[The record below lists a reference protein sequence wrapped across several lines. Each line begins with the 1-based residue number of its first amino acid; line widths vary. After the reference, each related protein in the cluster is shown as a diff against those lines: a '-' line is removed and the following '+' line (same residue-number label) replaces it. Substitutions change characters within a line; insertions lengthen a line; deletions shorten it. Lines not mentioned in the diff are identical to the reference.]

1 MDMKRTHYIYSIIVA
16 LFCWGMVTTAYA
28 QEPTPAP
35 EPNIKIGGSVYG
47 GGALASVQTNT
58 NVVINDGQFEQDVYG
73 GGKGELNKDKT
84 VKASADVTG
93 NTAVTVN
100 GGTFTFPEDGIDEK
114 VNHNVYGGGNLA
126 CGIGGNTSVTMNVG
140 ILPADFYTSDSW
152 TAWKDAFDAQDDN
165 VAQGSVFGAGYGVHT
180 SVAGTATVAINANT
194 TSLIEVIGG
203 SYNGTVAGST
213 NLTVQSGNIYKV
225 YGGGLGSYAGY
236 EDATTQTLKD
246 NLGSVGTDNGNGK
259 YTGGTN
265 VTIQGGKFYNNIFG
279 GGAGLKYKDAV
290 SYLNVA
296 KVNGT
301 ANVTIDAIAG
311 WTDEDH
317 AFQHNVYGGG
327 ALGLVNDEITVEV
340 KSGWIVGG
348 AVFAGSLG
356 EMGHLDKALVANGA
370 SIKTIANDSEP
381 AGELSGRFNVYG
393 GCDMAQLTGDT
404 HVDIK
409 HGTFSGNIFGG
420 GKGVQETVGTAVG
433 SEQFVNYGKV
443 TGTTNVLINGPQ
455 MTLGKATLYT
465 AETAATAN
473 NAHLI
478 KNNGIEPG
486 QPGYIKKYD
495 NEWLEVKAGDAAT
508 IDEEIKIYG
517 GGALGL
523 VDGTINTVNLQS
535 GTLYGEV
542 FGGSLGE
549 LGYLA
554 KAKVT
559 GDVGVKTTA
568 NDTKDSDGVTP
579 KPDALNGK
587 FTIYGGCEM
596 AQVIG
601 TTEVDIQHG
610 TFLGGIFGGGKGLA
624 SAVDGEGNVTN
635 DYMDYGKVEAQNA
648 SKAACKVTF
657 ESDGSFGG
665 DIYGGGALGL
675 VETSDPKN
683 IKPTHITEVHLK
695 KGDLNGKV
703 FGAGLG
709 EKINA
714 DKAKVTGDTWVKTDI
729 PTDPATEIL
738 GGNINHVFGG
748 GNMAQVD
755 GNTLVEIIHGSFSGT
770 IFGGGN
776 GVAEDPGTPVG
787 SEKYL
792 DFGKVTETTHVVIDG
807 PTLKLGS
814 VEGTYTAETAAIAN
828 AASGAREN
836 AYNYWKEGDDII
848 TSTMSVYGGGAL
860 GMVGKNITVE
870 VKSGEIYGD
879 IFAGSLG
886 ELGYVKKAKVT
897 ADAEHTVTIGTYANT
912 NSDALTGV
920 FSMYGGCD
928 MAQFEGNSKVDI
940 QHGAFRGQIFGGGR
954 GVSCAENGGEE
965 KYGIVKGTTY
975 VDFHSDG
982 SFNGDIY
989 GGGALG
995 LVNPGTEPLPTYTT
1009 QVHLKYGQINGQVF
1023 GGGFGETTNYDSSSD
1038 EPAKLAALNTAKI
1051 TGNTLVITDDPG
1063 SEVLGGEINHVY
1075 GGGNMATVDGNTM
1088 VEISHGSFSGTIFG
1102 GGNGVPSNTITGE
1115 EYLDFGKVTGTTYVL
1130 IDGAD
1135 LELGTATTYT
1145 KGEADSYNSSHA
1157 LSVGDPDY
1165 KSEGDVKTVTSEMQI
1180 YGGGAMGMV
1189 DSNISVDV
1197 KSGKIF
1203 GAVFAG
1209 SMGEEGH
1216 INKALVK
1223 SNSTQSTRVHLLANS
1238 NNDPLTGHFSV
1249 YGGCD
1254 LAMFEGE
1261 SEVVINHGTFTGKI
1275 FGGGNGLTSTKT
1287 GMLASGGEP
1296 KYGQIKGVTRVI
1308 YDNDGTFNGDIY
1320 GGGAMGKIVPDA
1332 EAHLPALATDPITTV
1347 YLSKGTINGQVFGGS
1362 LGEKIDVDKAEV
1374 MGNTLVTTDV
1384 PVDYITGGAG
1394 RIGGRIENFFGGGDM
1409 ARVTGD
1415 TYVTLTRGHFNGRIF
1430 GGGNGV
1436 PSDSE
1441 SEYLEFGKVT
1451 GDTHVLV
1458 DRKNDEGNVLQLG
1471 ENEKYTA
1478 LEATTHNTA
1487 LSATPGDV
1495 EYVQEGDYKK
1505 PMKIYGGGALGKVGG
1520 TINIAIKN
1528 GNHYGEVFGGS
1539 LGEKGHPNKAL
1550 VSGNTNAWAVA
1561 NKLVNDDPTKPAN
1574 DALPLTG
1581 DLKFYGGCE
1590 MARVEGQ
1597 SKVTINHGSFS
1608 GAIYGGGKGIPS
1620 YNSETYME
1628 YGKVVGVAAVGADP
1642 ADPVYASVVDFDNA
1656 DGTFTGNIY
1665 GGGALGKIESGLA
1678 NVQMLAGNVKGN
1690 VYGGSYGEN
1699 TLPEKGTAAATLV
1712 EMLGGNVLA
1721 DNTDAT
1727 LKGEIYGG
1735 GALANVA
1742 GNTEVHLYGGTV
1754 GGDVFGG
1761 GLGNANTAQ
1770 KVGGNT
1776 LVNLGKKNNPSDTS
1790 NTPERSA
1797 SEVGGSI
1804 FGCNNVN
1811 GTPEGHAKVHVIKTQ
1826 SRASQ
1831 ASPANAADVENSY
1844 DVLAVY
1850 GGGNKAAYQ
1859 PSNAT
1864 ITAGNG
1870 YAEVLIEYCDNS
1882 IAYVYGGGN
1891 AAPVP
1896 ATQVRIYGANAID
1909 HAFAGGNGK
1918 GVNNDGADVGY
1929 LNYYS
1934 TQTPAAIEYGSGT
1947 ASIGVYGGTVHN
1959 VYGGSNTL
1967 GYIRTSAS
1975 VNVETPKADD
1985 PYIGCAHD
1993 CVLNVGKT
2001 FGGGNMADMI
2011 GDINMRLDCTE
2022 GADIIFAGANNANV
2036 YGNIHLTVNSG
2047 TFRQVFCSNNQG
2059 GAVFGKLQLDVDET
2073 GCTPVIIKELFGGG
2087 NLAPYSV
2094 YGYKT
2099 VDGNLVPRTKQEFD
2113 ALADG
2118 EKTGLPYAD
2127 PVVNVTSCTAIGTIY
2142 GGGFGSTAEV
2152 YGNPIVKV
2160 DMVKGAFAD
2169 RKLNSSNH
2177 NKQIVV
2183 IKDGILQTETEITIP
2198 DAIGTIGNI
2207 FGGGKQADVY
2217 GNTTVNVC
2225 VKDADPTL
2233 KNRNDNSEATTS
2245 AFIAPFKGDMA
2256 LIMSY
2261 SDADKTA
2268 HDEPSG
2274 NIYGGGKMANV
2285 YGNTKVHIRNGN
2297 IEGDVF
2303 GAGQGDAA
2311 QPDAALV
2318 KGKTEVI
2325 IGEDPDD

>member
-1 MDMKRTHYIYSIIVA
+1 MH
-16 LFCWGMVTTAYA
+16 A
-28 QEPTPAP
+28 QTIRG
-35 EPNIKIGGSVYG
+35 NIYG
-47 GGALASVQTNT
+47 GGQIAKVDGDTHVDLNT
-58 NVVINDGQFEQDVYG
+58 GTIYKDVFG
-73 GGKGELNKDKT
+73 GGQGVLNDDNT

-93 NTAVTVN
+93 NTNVTAN
-100 GGTFTFPEDGIDEK
+100 GSTLVFPEDGYDEE

-126 CGIGGNTSVTMNVG
+126 CVVGTMMKDGDVVPVGTAGATLKAETGNTNVDINAG
-140 ILPADFYTSDSW
+140 LMLAGFMDGDAES
-152 TAWKDAFDAQDDN
+152 AWGKWIANVNTRLASQYDN
-165 VAQGSVFGAGYGVHT
+165 YVQGSVFGGGYGVNT
-180 SVAGTATVAINANT
+180 SILGTAKVHVNVDAEKTNKAMVD
-194 TSLIEVIGG
+194 VVGG
-203 SYNGTVAGST
+203 GYNGYVLNNTDVTVRG
-213 NLTVQSGNIYKV
+213 VPEIYKI
-225 YGGGLGSYAGY
+225 YGGGLGSHGGY
-236 EDATTQTLKD
+236 DDAPTTDRSHVNLKD
-246 NLGSVGTDNGNGK
+246 PEGNQYTMQQTIGSVGEHKEGD
-259 YTGGTN
+259 GTS
-265 VTIQGGKFYNNIFG
+265 VTIHGGKFYNDIFG
-279 GGAGLKYKDAV
+279 GGAGLKYSNDGTI
-290 SYLNVA
+290 SYMNVA
-296 KVNGT
+296 EVFGKT
-301 ANVTIDAIAG
+301 NVEIDAIES
-311 WTDEDH
+311 WTDREH
-317 AFQHNVYGGG
+317 AFSHDIYGGG
-327 ALGLVNDEITVEV
+327 ALGMVNDEITVKV
-340 KSGWIVGG
+340 KSGWLYGG
-348 AVFAGSLG
+348 EVFAGSLG
-356 EMGHLDKALVANGA
+356 ELWHLDKALVANGA
-370 SIKTIANDSEP
+370 SVKTIANDSEP
-381 AGELSGRFNVYG
+381 AGELSGKFNIYG
-393 GCDMAQLTGDT
+393 GCNMAQLEGNT
-404 HVDIK
+404 HVDIL

-420 GKGVQETVGTAVG
+420 GKGLPEAGDTPAG
-433 SEQFVNYGKV
+433 SEQFLEYGKV
-443 TGTTNVLINGPQ
+443 TGETNVLINGPELV
-455 MTLGKATLYT
+455 LGEATLYT

-478 KNNGIEPG
+478 KNNNIEPG

-523 VDGTINTVNLQS
+523 VVGIINIVNLQS

-549 LGYLA
+549 LGHLA

-559 GDVGVKTTA
+559 GDVGVKTTD
-568 NDTKDSDGVTP
+568 NGNG
-579 KPDALNGK
+579 DALNGK

-601 TTEVDIQHG
+601 TTDVDIKHG

-624 SAVDGEGNVTN
+624 SAVDGEGNVTD
-635 DYMDYGKVEAQNA
+635 DYMQYGKVEAQNA

-675 VETSDPKN
+675 VETKN
-683 IKPTHITEVHLK
+683 PVTIKPTHITEVHLK

-714 DKAKVTGDTWVKTDI
+714 DKAKVTGDTWVITDI

-738 GGNINHVFGG
+738 GGDINHVFGG

-776 GVAEDPGTPVG
+776 GVAEDPGTPAG

-792 DFGKVTETTHVVIDG
+792 DFGKVTETTHVIIDG

-886 ELGYVKKAKVT
+886 ELGHVDKAKVT
-897 ADAEHTVTIGTYANT
+897 ADALHTVTIGTYANT
-912 NSDALTGV
+912 ANDDLTGV

-995 LVNPGTEPLPTYTT
+995 LVNPGTEPLPAYTT

-1023 GGGFGETTNYDSSSD
+1023 GGGFGETTNYDSNSTD
-1038 EPAKLAALNTAKI
+1038 PAKLAALNTAKV
-1051 TGNTLVITDDPG
+1051 TGNTLVITDDPE
-1063 SEVLGGEINHVY
+1063 SKVLGGEINHVY
-1075 GGGNMATVDGNTM
+1075 GGGNMATVDGNTR

-1115 EYLDFGKVTGTTYVL
+1115 EYIDFGKVTKTTYVL

-1135 LELGTATTYT
+1135 LELGTANYYDAS
-1145 KGEADSYNSSHA
+1145 EASAYNSANDLHD
-1157 LSVGDPDY
+1157 GDPDY
-1165 KSEGDVKTVTSEMQI
+1165 KREGDVKTVTSEMQI

-1189 DSNISVDV
+1189 DSNIAVDV

-1209 SMGEEGH
+1209 SMGEKNH

-1238 NNDPLTGHFSV
+1238 SNDPLTGHFSV

-1275 FGGGNGLTSTKT
+1275 FGGGNGWTSAECGAETR
-1287 GMLASGGEP
+1287 
-1296 KYGQIKGVTRVI
+1296 YGQIKGVTRVI

-1384 PVDYITGGAG
+1384 PNEYITGGAG

-1409 ARVTGD
+1409 ARVSGD

-1436 PSDSE
+1436 PEENTTPTGSE
-1441 SEYLEFGKVT
+1441 EYLEFGKVT

-1458 DRKNDEGNVLQLG
+1458 DRKNDTGNVLQLG
-1471 ENEKYTA
+1471 ENETYTSD
-1478 LEATTHNTA
+1478 EATTHNTA
-1487 LSATPGDV
+1487 LHATPGDV
-1495 EYVQEGDYKK
+1495 NYVQAGDYKK

-1550 VSGNTNAWAVA
+1550 VTGNTNAWAVA
-1561 NKLVNDDPTKPAN
+1561 NKLVDDDPTKPAN

-1597 SKVTINHGSFS
+1597 SKVTINHGTFS
-1608 GAIYGGGKGIPS
+1608 GAIYGGGKGIPT

-1628 YGKVVGVAAVGADP
+1628 YGKVVGSGAVGAK
-1642 ADPVYASVVDFDNA
+1642 ASIVEFNNA
-1656 DGTFTGNIY
+1656 NGTFTGNIY

-1678 NVQMLAGNVKGN
+1678 NVQMLAGNVVGE

-1699 TLPEKGTAAATLV
+1699 NLAAKGTAAATLV
-1712 EMLGGNVLA
+1712 EMLNGSVSS
-1721 DNTDAT
+1721 D
-1727 LKGEIYGG
+1727 IYGG
-1735 GALANVA
+1735 GALANINR
-1742 GNTEVHLYGGTV
+1742 NTEVHLYGGTI
-1754 GGDVFGG
+1754 GGNVFGG
-1761 GLGNANTAQ
+1761 GLGNAETYQ
-1770 KVGGNT
+1770 EVGGDT
-1776 LVNLGKKNNPSDTS
+1776 KVILGTADYT
-1790 NTPERSA
+1790 TA
-1797 SEVGGSI
+1797 SVIDGGSI
-1804 FGCNNVN
+1804 FGANNIN
-1811 GTPEGHAKVHVIKTQ
+1811 GTPRGRSFVHVRRTVQRSTNESLDESERSKEDDDDT
-1826 SRASQ
+1826 
-1831 ASPANAADVENSY
+1831 DSY
-1844 DVLAVY
+1844 DVFAVY
-1850 GGGNKAAYQ
+1850 GGGNLSAYQ
-1859 PSNAT
+1859 PSDAT
-1864 ITAGNG
+1864 YTAGKG
-1870 YAEVLIEYCDNS
+1870 FATVLVENCDNS

-1896 ATQVRIYGANAID
+1896 GTDVKIYGADAIN

-1918 GVNNDGADVGY
+1918 GVGNKGADVGF
-1929 LNYYS
+1929 LGFYS
-1934 TQTPAAIEYGSGT
+1934 QGSREEYGSGL
-1947 ASIGVYGGTVHN
+1947 ASIAVYGGTVHN

-1967 GYIRTSAS
+1967 GYIRTSS
-1975 VNVETPKADD
+1975 TVNVSDPAADD
-1985 PYIGCAHD
+1985 PYDHGCD
-1993 CVLNVGKT
+1993 LIVGKT
-2001 FGGGNMADMI
+2001 FGGGNEADIVGNIEMC
-2011 GDINMRLDCTE
+2011 LSCTA
-2022 GADIIFAGANNANV
+2022 GADIVFAGANNANV
-2036 YGNIHLTVNSG
+2036 YGDIHLTIQSG

-2087 NLAPYSV
+2087 NLAPYSI
-2094 YGYKT
+2094 YGYRLNNVTGKYEPLT
-2099 VDGNLVPRTKQEFD
+2099 SKDDFD
-2113 ALADG
+2113 ALTAEQKLEQKFKDG
-2118 EKTGLPYAD
+2118 KPYDD
-2127 PVVNVTSCTAIGTIY
+2127 PVVNVYSCTAIGTVY
-2142 GGGFGSTAEV
+2142 GGGYGESAKV
-2152 YGNPIVKV
+2152 YGNPIVNV
-2160 DMVKGAFAD
+2160 DMVNGAFAGHT
-2169 RKLNSSNH
+2169 LNSTTYD
-2177 NKQIVV
+2177 KPVMV
-2183 IKDGILQTETEITIP
+2183 IKDGTIQTVSGITIP
-2198 DAIGTIGNI
+2198 NAPGIIGNI
-2207 FGGGKQADVY
+2207 FGGGKLANVY

-2225 VKDADPTL
+2225 VKDADDPDIVDL
-2233 KNRNDNSEATTS
+2233 KNHNDGTDATTS
-2245 AFIAPFKGDMA
+2245 ALISPFQGDVMTK
-2256 LIMSY
+2256 IMSF
-2261 SDADKTA
+2261 SNADRTA
-2268 HDEPSG
+2268 NDEPKG
-2274 NIYGGGKMANV
+2274 NVYGGGKMANV

-2297 IEGDVF
+2297 IEGDVY
-2303 GAGQGDAA
+2303 GAGQGDAG

-2318 KGKTEVI
+2318 QGKTEVI
-2325 IGEDPDD
+2325 IGEDE